1 MKQVLVFRV
10 SYGYAPMQHDELWQY
25 QTAGDNR
32 VCFTLCEPCNG
43 QTYRGDYLLP
53 IFEYAIKVNDVEI
66 EPHQHKGC
74 RCKVRWTN
82 QTEVLIERLANEL
95 QAA

>member
-66 EPHQHKGC
+66 EPHQHKG
-74 RCKVRWTN
+74 KGKTN
-82 QTEVLIERLANEL
+82 AGAREGKGGAIRDRKYTHSS
-95 QAA
+95 